1 MESQSSS
8 LYLDSIEG
16 QDSLEKTNNH
26 ITFSNGVQEGPT
38 NGYDKLGHSGNGYEK
53 GGMPLISDSLF
64 SLVILIYV
72 SVVFLFVFFMF
83 CWRNGSGTMD
93 SKGTNEKLA
102 CPLMSLEDIIGG
114 KKQQDKPQDKESIMM
129 NILNDIDDEFNARQV
144 KIRKYCLCSIISNVD
159 LNVMERINVRAYFTF
174 QWYRKGT
181 NNYTTNSHSVLA
193 SSNQQ
198 VTMC

>member
-1 MESQSSS
+1 VSKLYSAVKTFVESQSSS

-129 NILNDIDDEFNARQV
+129 NILNDIDDEFNTRQV
-144 KIRKYCLCSIISNVD
+144 KIRKYCLCSIIT
-159 LNVMERINVRAYFTF
+159 LILMLWKE
-174 QWYRKGT
+174 
-181 NNYTTNSHSVLA
+181 
-193 SSNQQ
+193 
-198 VTMC
+198 